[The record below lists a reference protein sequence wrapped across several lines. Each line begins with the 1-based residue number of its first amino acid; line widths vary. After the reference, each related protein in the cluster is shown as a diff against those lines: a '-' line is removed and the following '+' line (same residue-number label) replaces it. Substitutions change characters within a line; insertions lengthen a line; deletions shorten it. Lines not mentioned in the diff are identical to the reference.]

1 MKVLGRTF
9 RPVWW
14 GFALAL
20 AACLA
25 SIALGNWQTRR
36 AAEKRALSQEF
47 KAAMRGPAVA
57 LPAQPVVPADYVG
70 KRLAA
75 RGTFLSAHTV
85 LLDYKIRDGRIGYEV
100 VTPLRLSGG
109 TLHVLVNRGWIA
121 AAPQR
126 EILPEIPTLSG
137 EHRIEGYA
145 LDRFPQALD
154 APGAPPRGRVRQ
166 NVRVDDF
173 RAETGLALQPIVI
186 EQLSDSG
193 DGLVRD
199 WPKRGGRVETH
210 EAYALQW
217 YSLAVLS
224 VILFVVLSFRNNALP
239 PR

>member
-1 MKVLGRTF
+1 MGPRAPLSGKCNGSVLAQAGMKVLGRTF

-47 KAAMRGPAVA
+47 EAAMRGPAVA

-137 EHRIEGYA
+137 
-145 LDRFPQALD
+145 
-154 APGAPPRGRVRQ
+154 
-166 NVRVDDF
+166 
-173 RAETGLALQPIVI
+173 
-186 EQLSDSG
+186 
-193 DGLVRD
+193 
-199 WPKRGGRVETH
+199 
-210 EAYALQW
+210 
-217 YSLAVLS
+217 
-224 VILFVVLSFRNNALP
+224 
-239 PR
+239 